1 MSTPAAPSLIS
12 KPRVKAKGDIFS
24 VAKMDASVKNSMA
37 IELKMRPINDN
48 ARIGG
53 KDGKAGFTL
62 IEVII
67 MLALVTVV
75 FVGLIQLFSLS
86 VMQNMRA
93 NEMSNAIF
101 LAQQQIDYLRTLTSD
116 ELSNFPNASIGESND
131 ELLDINADGTL
142 DFRRLTEIQTSAA
155 AAGFDIKVL
164 VFPITAQN
172 IARAQLLANPSRYR
186 VRAYIHTVIT
196 R

>member
-1 MSTPAAPSLIS
+1 MRLTIDEERL
-12 KPRVKAKGDIFS
+12 RVKKA
-24 VAKMDASVKNSMA
+24 
-37 IELKMRPINDN
+37 
-48 ARIGG
+48 
-53 KDGKAGFTL
+53 AGFTF

-67 MLALVTVV
+67 VLALVTVV

-101 LAQQQIDYLRTLTSD
+101 LAQQQIDYLRTLTAD
-116 ELSNFPNASIGESND
+116 ELSNFPNQQIGERDD
-131 ELLDINADGTL
+131 ELLDINADGTD
-142 DFRRLTEIQTSAA
+142 DFRRLTSIQTSTAT
-155 AAGFDIKVL
+155 AGFDVTIA
-164 VFPITAQN
+164 VFPITARN
-172 IARAQLLANPSRYR
+172 IPRTQLLANPSRYR

>member
-1 MSTPAAPSLIS
+1 
-12 KPRVKAKGDIFS
+12 
-24 VAKMDASVKNSMA
+24 
-37 IELKMRPINDN
+37 MRPNN
-48 ARIGG
+48 YNKRAGG
-53 KDGKAGFTL
+53 KGKEAGFTL

-142 DFRRLTEIQTSAA
+142 DFRRLTDIQTSAVTT
-155 AAGFDIKVL
+155 GFDVKVL
-164 VFPITAQN
+164 VFPIATQN
-172 IARAQLLANPSRYR
+172 IGRAQLLANPSRYR
-186 VRAYIHTVIT
+186 VRAYIQTLIT

>member
-1 MSTPAAPSLIS
+1 MRANNYNKRTG
-12 KPRVKAKGDIFS
+12 AKG
-24 VAKMDASVKNSMA
+24 K
-37 IELKMRPINDN
+37 E
-48 ARIGG
+48 
-53 KDGKAGFTL
+53 AGFTL

-67 MLALVTVV
+67 VLALVTVV

-101 LAQQQIDYLRTLTSD
+101 LAQQKIDYLRTLTSE
-116 ELSNFPNASIGESND
+116 ELSNFPNTSIGESID

-142 DFRRLTEIQTSAA
+142 DFRRLTDIQTSAVTI
-155 AAGFDIKVL
+155 GFDVKVL
-164 VFPITAQN
+164 VFPIAAQN
-172 IARAQLLANPSRYR
+172 IARTQLLANPSRYR
-186 VRAYIHTVIT
+186 VRAYIHTQIT